1 MVAGRC
7 RGGEM
12 ERLYRAWCKAVER
25 SVHGCRTTCARALH
39 GACRALAPGRGV
51 LNAFLI
57 EAGIA
62 VNISLTVV
70 SLLRR
75 GKLAVFL

>member
-1 MVAGRC
+1 MAREPLVQELCTGRAEPLHRAG
-7 RGGEM
+7 
-12 ERLYRAWCKAVER
+12 
-25 SVHGCRTTCARALH
+25 
-39 GACRALAPGRGV
+39 GA